1 MSLLETEIGAAPSA
15 LLYRALIRFLSLVGR
30 TFYKRIEVVGLG
42 NVPARGGVIF
52 AGNHPNALIDGLL
65 LISQAGRAPVHFLG
79 NAKLWKIPLLAR
91 LLDALGAVPVLRR
104 EEHGPNADNRG
115 AFERVDDILAC
126 GGCVAIFPEGI
137 SHTDTRLATLKTG
150 AARMALHAAA
160 HRETEVMIVPFGL
173 TYLNRHRFRSQVL
186 LHVAAPMP
194 IDEHRLAAYENDEV
208 GTVRQLTA
216 ELRER
221 LSRVTLNAPDWATLR
236 FIHAARR
243 LYKPISAKLAPATYV
258 DLSRRFVER
267 YTRFAGE
274 PDIQRLRGEIEAYQA
289 QLDLLGLK
297 DYQLSHVVSARNAMN
312 RIVWR
317 TALVILLLPLAL
329 PGAIVVLPAAW
340 LAATVGTWFS
350 YDVDDIATLKV
361 TTAVPVLLATYMFFT
376 ITVGVAFG
384 WDWAMLAMLLL
395 PVSVFA
401 TLFVLEKQAQLLVSI
416 RSVFRLA
423 RLSGD
428 IEALVAKR
436 KELVTAVRTAVDH
449 YADPAIRR
457 IFNASDFGSQ

>member
-1 MSLLETEIGAAPSA
+1 MLH
-15 LLYRALIRFLSLVGR
+15 RALIRFLSLVAR
-30 TFYKRIEVVGLG
+30 TFYKRIEVVGLE

-52 AGNHPNALIDGLL
+52 AGNHPNALIDGLV
-65 LISQAGRAPVHFLG
+65 LISQAGRAPVHLLG
-79 NAKLWKIPLLAR
+79 NAKLWRIPLLAR

-104 EEHGPNADNRG
+104 EEHGPDADNRG
-115 AFERVDDILAC
+115 AFERVDDVLAL

-137 SHTDTRLATLKTG
+137 SHTDSQLAALKTG
-150 AARMALHAAA
+150 TARMALHAAA
-160 HRETEVMIVPFGL
+160 RRETDITIVPFGL
-173 TYLNRHRFRSQVL
+173 TYLDRHRFRSQVL
-186 LHVAAPMP
+186 LHFTAPMP
-194 IDEHRLAAYENDEV
+194 IDEHRLAAYENDAV
-208 GTVRQLTA
+208 GAVRQLTG

-243 LYKPISAKLAPATYV
+243 LYKPMSAKLTPTTYV
-258 DLSRRFVER
+258 DLSRRFVEH
-267 YTRFAGE
+267 YSRFAGE

-297 DYQLSHVVSARNAMN
+297 DYQLGHPVSARLAMT

-317 TALVILLLPLAL
+317 TALVVLLLPLAL
-329 PGAIVVLPAAW
+329 PGAIIVLPAAW
-340 LAATVGTWFS
+340 LAATVGSWFS

-361 TTAVPVLLATYMFFT
+361 TTAVPVLLATYTLFT
-376 ITVGVAFG
+376 VAAGVNFG
-384 WDWAMLAMLLL
+384 WGWAMLAMLLL
-395 PVSVFA
+395 PASFFA

-423 RLSGD
+423 YLRGD
-428 IEALVAKR
+428 IEALIAKR
-436 KELVTAVRTAVDH
+436 EKLVIAVRTAVDR

-457 IFNASDFGSQ
+457 IFDAPDFGSR

>member
-1 MSLLETEIGAAPSA
+1 MLH
-15 LLYRALIRFLSLVGR
+15 RALIRFLSLVAR
-30 TFYKRIEVVGLG
+30 TFYKRIEVVGLE

-52 AGNHPNALIDGLL
+52 AGNHPNALIDGLV
-65 LISQAGRAPVHFLG
+65 LISQAGRTPVHLLG
-79 NAKLWKIPLLAR
+79 NAKLWRIPLLAR

-104 EEHGPNADNRG
+104 EEHGPDADNRG
-115 AFERVDDILAC
+115 AFERVDDVLAL

-137 SHTDTRLATLKTG
+137 SHTDSQLAALKTG
-150 AARMALHAAA
+150 TARMALHAAA
-160 HRETEVMIVPFGL
+160 RRETDVTIVPFGL
-173 TYLNRHRFRSQVL
+173 TYLDRHRFRSQVL
-186 LHVAAPMP
+186 LHFAAPMP
-194 IDEHRLAAYENDEV
+194 IDEHRLAAYENDAV
-208 GTVRQLTA
+208 GTVRQLTG

-243 LYKPISAKLAPATYV
+243 LYKPMSAKLTPTTYV
-258 DLSRRFVER
+258 DLSRRFVEH
-267 YTRFAGE
+267 YSRFAGE

-297 DYQLSHVVSARNAMN
+297 NYQLGHPVSTRLAMT

-329 PGAIVVLPAAW
+329 PGAIIVLPAAW
-340 LAATVGTWFS
+340 LAATVGSWFS

-361 TTAVPVLLATYMFFT
+361 TTAVPVLLATYTLFT
-376 ITVGVAFG
+376 VAAGVNFG
-384 WDWAMLAMLLL
+384 WGWAMLAMLLL
-395 PVSVFA
+395 PASFFA

-423 RLSGD
+423 YLRGD

-436 KELVTAVRTAVDH
+436 EKLVIAVRTAVDR

-457 IFNASDFGSQ
+457 IFDAPDFGSR

>member
-1 MSLLETEIGAAPSA
+1 M
-15 LLYRALIRFLSLVGR
+15 LYRALIRILSLIAR
-30 TFYKRIEVVGLG
+30 TFYKQIEVVGRE
-42 NVPARGGVIF
+42 NVPARGGVIL

-65 LISQAGRAPVHFLG
+65 LISQAGRTPVHLLG

-115 AFERVDDILAC
+115 AFERVDDVLAC

-137 SHTDTRLATLKTG
+137 SHTESQLATLKTG
-150 AARMALHAAA
+150 TARMALHAATR
-160 HRETEVMIVPFGL
+160 RETDITIVPFGL

-186 LHVAAPMP
+186 LHFAAPMP
-194 IDEHRLAAYENDEV
+194 IDEHRLAAYENDAV
-208 GTVRQLTA
+208 GTVRQLTG

-243 LYKPISAKLAPATYV
+243 LYKPMSAKLTPTTYV
-258 DLSRRFVER
+258 DLSRRFVEH
-267 YTRFAGE
+267 YSRFAGE
-274 PDIQRLRGEIEAYQA
+274 PDIQRLRGTIEAYQA

-297 DYQLSHVVSARNAMN
+297 DYQLSHPVSARIAMK

-317 TALVILLLPLAL
+317 TAQVILLLPLAL
-329 PGAIVVLPAAW
+329 PGAIIVLPAAW
-340 LAATVGTWFS
+340 LAATVGSWFS
-350 YDVDDIATLKV
+350 YDIDDIATLKV
-361 TTAVPVLLATYMFFT
+361 TTAVPILLATYTLFT
-376 ITVGVAFG
+376 VVAGVAFG
-384 WDWAMLAMLLL
+384 WGWAMLAILLL
-395 PVSVFA
+395 PASFFA

-423 RLSGD
+423 YLRGD
-428 IEALVAKR
+428 IEALVAER
-436 KELVTAVRTAVDH
+436 KNLVTAVRTAVDH
-449 YADPAIRR
+449 YTDPAIRR
-457 IFNASDFGSQ
+457 IFDASDFGSR